1 MSLDPII
8 LFFILGIVAGLA
20 KVNMRLPA
28 SIYEFL
34 SIILLLAIGLKG
46 GIELSKQSFSSLLP
60 EIGAVLIMGTLL
72 PLVAYPILKFLG
84 KFKKAD
90 AASIA
95 AHYGSV
101 SVGTYAVAISYL
113 AAMGISYEAYMPLF
127 VVLLEIPAILV
138 GIILVRGI
146 TRDTQWGQLAHE
158 VFLGKS
164 IVLLVGGLL
173 IGWIAG
179 VENVEPIGA
188 LFFGLF
194 QGVLALFLLEMGLI
208 AASQVASIKKYGLFL
223 LCFGVV
229 FPLFSA
235 VVGTVLGI
243 ALGLS
248 VGGAMLLSVLAASC
262 SYIAVP
268 AAMRIAL
275 PEANPAISITSSLAI
290 TFPFNITLGIPI
302 YLWMAQYLTALGG

>member
-20 KVNMRLPA
+20 KVGMRLPA

-34 SIILLLAIGLKG
+34 SMILLLAIGLKG
-46 GIELSKQSFSSLLP
+46 GIELSKQSFGDLLP
-60 EIGAVLIMGTLL
+60 EIGAVLFMGTLL
-72 PLVAYPILKFLG
+72 PLMAYPVLKFVG

-90 AASIA
+90 AASVA

-101 SVGTYAVAISYL
+101 SVGTYAVGISYL

-138 GIILVRGI
+138 GIVLVRGI
-146 TRDTQWGQLAHE
+146 TKKTNWGKLSHE

-173 IGWIAG
+173 IGWVSGPENIA
-179 VENVEPIGA
+179 PIGV

-208 AASQVASIKKYGLFL
+208 AASQVSSIKKHGVFL
-223 LCFGVV
+223 LAFGVL
-229 FPLFSA
+229 FPLFSG
-235 VVGTVLGI
+235 VVGATIGAFLE
-243 ALGLS
+243 LS
-248 VGGAMLLSVLAASC
+248 TGGVMLLALLAGSC

-290 TFPFNITLGIPI
+290 TFPFNITLGVPA
-302 YLWMAQYLTALGG
+302 YLWMAQNLTAL